1 MDAKLETAL
10 DEMEIANLLVRW
22 GHARDGDH
30 WDILAD
36 CFHDEASIH
45 ISWISS
51 NAKEFVAR
59 SAAQVPDRAPGEHT
73 KHAIGGPWIQ
83 IAGAR
88 AFSRCHVRLFIRN
101 FIDGYEFDMEVWFR
115 FLDLL
120 EKRDGVWRILKRTAV
135 YEKDRMDAVEPL
147 KVPDSFY
154 DDMNLEAYPPACKML
169 CFRLKKVGRPA
180 VSDIVSV
187 YSEEEKALLAEGAAW
202 IAS

>member
-1 MDAKLETAL
+1 MDARVDSAL

-36 CFHDEASIH
+36 CFHDEATIH

-59 SAAQVPDRAPGEHT
+59 SADKVPDRAPGEHT

-83 IAGAR
+83 VAGDR
-88 AFSRCHVRLFIRN
+88 AFSRCHVSLSIRN
-101 FIDGYEFDMEVWFR
+101 FLDGYEFDMEVWFR

-135 YEKDRMDAVEPL
+135 YEKDRMDAVEPH
-147 KVPDSFY
+147 KVPDSY
-154 DDMNLEAYPPACKML
+154 YEGINLDDYPAACKML
-169 CFRLKKVGRPA
+169 CFRLHKRLRPP

-187 YSEEEKALLAEGAAW
+187 YSDEEKALLAEGAAW
-202 IAS
+202 IS